1 MKCRRVYA
9 TLAATVFALSAG
21 ASAREFVL
29 PLGTLLQRMMNEPNS
44 WHASGTHRGFPRRQ
58 QAVLPSGGRGKD
70 PRACCCTRTASDRR
84 GCSHSKNVIVSEF
97 RVHDLAA
104 LVQLPV
110 PEMRL

>member
-70 PRACCCTRTASDRR
+70 R
-84 GCSHSKNVIVSEF
+84 G
-97 RVHDLAA
+97 RVVVREQLATGA
-104 LVQLPV
+104 AVHTV
-110 PEMRL
+110 KM